1 MGPDGLAQLRPFTV
15 HADTRV
21 RVAGVEAIAETR
33 AEGSAELLVSLLGSP
48 DPVVA
53 SAAADGIVEARA
65 HGARPAGLVEG
76 LQAALLRTSQ
86 LRDPS
91 LAVSVLDAIGALGPD
106 GRPLLKT
113 LAALEEDVRPAIR
126 RRAAAAQRAIS
137 GQVIRIRPKVP
148 DAGRPA
154 PLLGR
159 HRIAFETTRG
169 TIVIELLG
177 EIAPRAVGTVLSLA
191 ESGFYTDK
199 TFHRVVSDYVIQG
212 GCPRG
217 DGYGGPGYA
226 IEEEV
231 SELPFVRGAVGLATA
246 GRDTGG
252 SQLFVMQSYHPH
264 LDGSYT
270 LFGHVVE
277 GMDVVDAI
285 QQDDRILRVGAR
297 AQP

>member
-1 MGPDGLAQLRPFTV
+1 
-15 HADTRV
+15 
-21 RVAGVEAIAETR
+21 
-33 AEGSAELLVSLLGSP
+33 LVGHHGSP

-53 SAAADGIVEARA
+53 RAAADGIVEVRAR
-65 HGARPAGLVEG
+65 GARPLGLVDG
-76 LQAALLRTSQ
+76 LRAALVRTAA

-91 LAVSVLDAIGALGPD
+91 LAVSVLDAIGALGSD
-106 GRPLLKT
+106 GQPLVKD
-113 LAALEEDVRPAIR
+113 LAALENDARPAIR
-126 RRAAAAQRAIS
+126 RRAAAAQRSIS
-137 GQVIRIRPKVP
+137 GQVVPIRPKVP

-159 HRIAFETTRG
+159 YRVAIETTRG
-169 TIVIELLG
+169 TMVIELLG
-177 EIAPRAVGTVLSLA
+177 DIAPRAVGTFLSLS

-277 GMDVVDAI
+277 GMDVADAI
-285 QQDDRILRVGAR
+285 QPDDKILRVGAR
-297 AQP
+297 AQ